1 MASPKSNQILETI
14 INENYEAL
22 RNALDVSE
30 SLLNHLEVN
39 KIITEEAMDSLV
51 KTYGGKNK
59 ADRLLRIL
67 RDLRTDDDIPV
78 IMDALGD
85 DVSRNKKAYQIFEG
99 WGSNKRCETNHD
111 PGTETINLIPVAKC
125 TSDMKQIIQKPRKI
139 ANLVIP
145 CPGRTCHPTIEYEWE
160 CWKCKQGIEYGYDN
174 FFYCRC
180 GKGYINMFE
189 FKCPHP
195 NHGVGF
201 KGYDVK
207 CMAQPPTF
215 QGDEYSHPRRDWC
228 WKVDL
233 D

>member
-51 KTYGGKNK
+51 NYSALFVYKCLIVIEFLIEVLLFKVKTYGGKNK

-99 WGSNKRCETNHD
+99 MQNIRKLYLC
-111 PGTETINLIPVAKC
+111 
-125 TSDMKQIIQKPRKI
+125 MKW
-139 ANLVIP
+139 
-145 CPGRTCHPTIEYEWE
+145 T
-160 CWKCKQGIEYGYDN
+160 
-174 FFYCRC
+174 
-180 GKGYINMFE
+180 
-189 FKCPHP
+189 
-195 NHGVGF
+195 
-201 KGYDVK
+201 
-207 CMAQPPTF
+207 
-215 QGDEYSHPRRDWC
+215 RR
-228 WKVDL
+228 
-233 D
+233 